1 MNGVQIWSMVERLI
15 NPLKTNSFFLF
26 GARGTG
32 KSTFLRNRFPHDE
45 TVLWI
50 DLLNPEEEDRYARN
64 PLELAANLDAA
75 PGKTKWVVLDE
86 IQKVPKL
93 LDVVHSRIES
103 SKTRFAMTGSS
114 ARKLKHEGTNLLAG
128 RAFVYNLFPLTHREL
143 GENFRLDSAL
153 MYGTLPGLLKFNTD
167 EEKMSFLRA
176 YALTYLKEEIWG
188 EHIVRKL
195 DPFRKFIEI
204 AAQCNGEII
213 NFTNIA
219 RDVGADI
226 KTVQSYFVILEDTL
240 LGFMLEPYHRSVR
253 KRQRQAP
260 KFYLFDTGVRRA
272 LDRTL
277 TIELKPGTYA
287 YGKAFEHLVIAEAI
301 RLNEYRQKDFRFSY
315 LRTKDDAEIDLVV
328 ERPGASTALVE
339 IKSTQRVD
347 DRDTRSLERFSAD
360 IPKSEAFILST
371 DPKAKRIGKVKAFP
385 WQQGL
390 RELGL

>member
-1 MNGVQIWSMVERLI
+1 MI

-32 KSTFLRNRFPHDE
+32 KSTFLGNYFPHDE

-64 PLELAANLDAA
+64 PLELAANLDVT
-75 PGKTKWVVLDE
+75 PGKIEWVVLDE

-103 SKTRFAMTGSS
+103 GKTRFAMTGSS
-114 ARKLKHEGTNLLAG
+114 ARKLKHERTNLLAG

-143 GENFRLDSAL
+143 GESFNLNSAL
-153 MYGTLPGLLKFNTD
+153 MYGTLPGLLRFD
-167 EEKMSFLRA
+167 AAEEKKSFLRA

-188 EHIVRKL
+188 EQIVRKL

-204 AAQCNGEII
+204 AAQSNGEII
-213 NFTNIA
+213 NFANIA
-219 RDVGADI
+219 RDVGVDI
-226 KTVQSYFVILEDTL
+226 KTVQSYFEILEDTL

-260 KFYLFDTGVRRA
+260 KFFLFDTGVRRA

-277 TIELKPGTYA
+277 TVELKPGTYA

-301 RLNEYRQKDFRFSY
+301 RLNEYHQKDFRFSY

-328 ERPGASTALVE
+328 ERPGTSTALVE
-339 IKSTQRVD
+339 IKSTSQVD
-347 DRDTRSLERFSAD
+347 DRDTRSLERFAAD
-360 IPKSEAFILST
+360 IPKSEAFILSA

-390 RELGL
+390 KELGL

>member
-1 MNGVQIWSMVERLI
+1 MVNRLI
-15 NPLKTNSFFLF
+15 NPLKTNSFFIF

-32 KSTFLRNRFPHDE
+32 KSTFLGNYFPQDE
-45 TVLWI
+45 TILWI

-64 PLELAANLDAA
+64 PLELAGNLDVE
-75 PGKTKWVVLDE
+75 PGKIKWVVLDE

-103 SKTRFAMTGSS
+103 GGTRFAMTGSS
-114 ARKLKHEGTNLLAG
+114 ARKLKREETNLLAG

-143 GENFRLDSAL
+143 GESFNLDSAL
-153 MYGTLPGLLKFNTD
+153 MYGTLPGLLKFNSS

-213 NFTNIA
+213 NFANIA
-219 RDVGADI
+219 RDVGVDI
-226 KTVQSYFVILEDTL
+226 KTVQSYFEILEDTL
-240 LGFMLEPYHRSVR
+240 LGFTLEPYHQSIR

-277 TIELKPGTYA
+277 TIDLKQGTYA
-287 YGKAFEHLVIAEAI
+287 YGKAFEHLVITEAV
-301 RLNEYRQKDFRFSY
+301 RLNEYQQKDFRFSY

-339 IKSTQRVD
+339 IKSTPQVD
-347 DRDTRSLERFSAD
+347 DRDTRSLERFAAD
-360 IPKSEAFILST
+360 MPKSEAFILSK

-390 RELGL
+390 KELGL